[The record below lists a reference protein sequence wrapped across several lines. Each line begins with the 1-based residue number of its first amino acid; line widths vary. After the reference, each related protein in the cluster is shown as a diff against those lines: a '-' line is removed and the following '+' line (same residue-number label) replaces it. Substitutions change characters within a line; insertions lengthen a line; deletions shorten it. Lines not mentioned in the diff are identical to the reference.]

1 MTFDLIWPN
10 VLRCIKS
17 GVVKPKSRRAAA
29 KAAIGGS
36 PFNQMLQPIN
46 SQNESL
52 MLKFQKP
59 DDTAA
64 L

>member
-29 KAAIGGS
+29 KAAIGGFS
-36 PFNQMLQPIN
+36 FQSDASANQQP
-46 SQNESL
+46 
-52 MLKFQKP
+52 K
-59 DDTAA
+59 
-64 L
+64 

>member
-1 MTFDLIWPN
+1 
-10 VLRCIKS
+10 
-17 GVVKPKSRRAAA
+17 
-29 KAAIGGS
+29 
-36 PFNQMLQPIN
+36 MLQPIN

-59 DDTAA
+59 DDAAA